1 MEALL
6 LRTHCLAVIAIAGA
20 MLVPACGRTQAA
32 QDSSDQAALRRL
44 FGLPRGAELLS
55 YDGYPSQVGF
65 GQREGL
71 SLSAEYRLADDD
83 MGKFLRSAVE
93 AGWQPLPMP
102 VGLSELIPF
111 HGLSVPWD
119 AADGLYRCQTA
130 GDDVLHARR
139 TTSCLETTA
148 FHDVILGVFDAASQR
163 VWVTVR
169 SAY

>member
-1 MEALL
+1 M
-6 LRTHCLAVIAIAGA
+6 LRFHCLVVLVLAGA
-20 MLVPACGRTQAA
+20 TLVPACDRTQAA
-32 QDSSDQAALRRL
+32 QDTADQAALGRL

-83 MGKFLRSAVE
+83 VGKFLRSAVE

-102 VGLSELIPF
+102 VGLSGLIPF
-111 HGLSVPWD
+111 QGLSVPWD

-139 TTSCLETTA
+139 TTSCLGATT